1 MIVLSIDGD
10 LYETREENNDG
21 QVDLSIYSLL
31 WEYRDRLRSKTTP
44 YIIITLKSN
53 NVISNNRENAY
64 A

>member
-10 LYETREENNDG
+10 LYETREQNNDG

-44 YIIITLKSN
+44 YIIINLKSN